1 MLTEIPPDST
11 AVGIPARVVRRQ
23 GVNVDYATEV
33 DHVNI
38 SDPVAEELAA
48 IRKALCEMNTR
59 LQNMEK

>member
-1 MLTEIPPDST
+1 MKFRPT
-11 AVGIPARVVRRQ
+11 APQSAIPARVVRRQ
-23 GVNVDYATEV
+23 GVKVDYATEV
-33 DHVNI
+33 DQVNI

>member
-1 MLTEIPPDST
+1 M
-11 AVGIPARVVRRQ
+11 VRRQ
-23 GVNVDYATEV
+23 GVKVDYATEV
-33 DHVNI
+33 DQVNI